1 MAIELGNDLNVER
14 TFERLS
20 GVIDQHPTRT
30 PVVLHWLPLV
40 ATRLHTCTWSQPTGS
55 QGCQNQSP
63 CHVWISSFSLKKFA
77 KKLQWKLPWGCR
89 WCLFV
94 TYLSDHDRLNVA
106 WTSLVFD
113 GERQPVRTRACIH
126 RKGNVLSSIFTWDP
140 APAHNVGSL
149 STVVSWE

>member
-1 MAIELGNDLNVER
+1 LA
-14 TFERLS
+14 
-20 GVIDQHPTRT
+20 PTRSYQT
-30 PVVLHWLPLV
+30 
-40 ATRLHTCTWSQPTGS
+40 TYTYTWSQPTGS
-55 QGCQNQSP
+55 QGCQNRSQ
-63 CHVWISSFSLKKFA
+63 CHIWISSFSLKKFA
-77 KKLQWKLPWGCR
+77 NKFQWRLPWGCR

-94 TYLSDHDRLNVA
+94 TNLSDHDRLNIA

-113 GERQPVRTRACIH
+113 RERQPVGTRACIH